1 MSFVSA
7 STRTQASIA
16 AFAALLAGCAG
27 AGGGRPG
34 GAADV
39 PAMRPAYASP
49 FTFAPGPPVLQ
60 TLDVPISQFRKAV
73 GTALTGIRSNLITGF
88 MVNANGSNLGV
99 VYDRNTGVWTPLS
112 IQVRRR
118 PACTGRQSRA
128 PVIRVV
134 GSYEKSGQT
143 NADGFVYDSTS
154 KKYQTLDAPANLCA
168 PKSCNFTI
176 VHSNYGDATFQA
188 VGNYDAVKS
197 GSSSGTSDTYPASG
211 HAFIYDSA
219 SKKFSTLEFAGSL
232 SSTAYGIWVD
242 GKTVAIAGGYTDKK
256 GTHAYVRT
264 LSGSK
269 MLVYNWPKSILTH
282 FEGITGA
289 GGPGN
294 YNVIGDILRFEEPDS
309 RVRVLP
315 ADPELE
321 TARGHRHRARK
332 CEFRFQKHGHRR
344 VSRRGPN
351 QRLHH
356 EDPALHRAAGCV
368 LTIA

>member
-34 GAADV
+34 GLGAV
-39 PAMRPAYASP
+39 PAMRPGYTTP

-60 TLDVPISQFRKAV
+60 TLDVPISQFPTAV
-73 GTALTGIRSNLITGF
+73 GTLLTGIRGNLITGF
-88 MVNANGSNLGV
+88 MANANGSNLGV
-99 VYDRNTGVWTPLS
+99 VYNRTTGVWTPIKYPGS
-112 IQVRRR
+112 ANTSVYG
-118 PACTGRQSRA
+118 PAVTSTGY
-128 PVIRVV
+128 RVV
-134 GSYEKSGQT
+134 GSYQKRGQT
-143 NADGFVYDSTS
+143 NADGFVYDSTT
-154 KKYQTLDAPANLCA
+154 KKYQTIDAPGNLCA

-176 VHSNYGDATFQA
+176 VHSNYGNATYQA

-197 GSSSGTSDTYPASG
+197 GSSSGTSDAYPASG
-211 HAFIYDSA
+211 HAFIYNSA
-219 SKKFSTLEFAGSL
+219 SQTFSTLEFSGSV

-264 LSGSK
+264 RSGSK

-294 YNVIGDILRFEEPDS
+294 YNVIGDYFDLKNKTLEYGFF
-309 RVRVLP
+309 LP
-315 ADPELE
+315 IRNWSPL
-321 TARGHRHRARK
+321 TATVIGPVSANSV
-332 CEFRFQKHGHRR
+332 FQSTVIG
-344 VSRRGPN
+344 VYLG
-351 QRLHH
+351 
-356 EDPALHRAAGCV
+356 AG
-368 LTIA
+368 LTNGYITKIPHCTAPPGAC